1 MPVSINGNTGVIT
14 GLAVGGLPDGTVDAD
29 TLASNAVTAGKL
41 ASGVGGKV
49 LQYKITKKNDGAS
62 TSSTAT
68 AGVEISSDFRIT
80 LTPISATS
88 IIYCQANLSA
98 TVVSTATSNY
108 KIYRNTASDFSGTS
122 TLIMPPSNNSTN
134 VDGNMNFYDDSGG
147 FMGGFTVTAFET
159 AGNTTART
167 YSPFWATQTNYI
179 YLNKWSSA
187 YYYST
192 STFSVLEVAA

>member
-1 MPVSINGNTGVIT
+1 MPITLNGSGTVTGIS
-14 GLAVGGLPDGTVDAD
+14 AGGLPDGCIT
-29 TLASNAVTAGKL
+29 ASEL

-49 LQYKITKKNDGAS
+49 LQYKVTKKTNGAS
-62 TSSTAT
+62 TNDTSV

-88 IIYCQANLSA
+88 IIYCRADLSA

-122 TLIMPPSNNSTN
+122 TLIMPPNPTNSQN
-134 VDGNMNFYDDSGG
+134 VDGNMNYYADSGG
-147 FMGGFTVTAFET
+147 FMGGFVVTAFET

-167 YSPFWATQTNYI
+167 YSPFWVTQSNYI

-187 YYYST
+187 AYYST